1 MSLREVKPIEWDR
14 PTDYE
19 IFQKGIFGGMGPRI
33 DERYGYIPGFD
44 PQMVLRYPQT
54 RLPGQTGFELG
65 DGFAMGTDPFGG
77 GLAGRYLAQLPNK
90 LTPVQA
96 AAKSFGDI
104 PILGNL
110 IKTIRDYEDR
120 INYRNA
126 DPETRKLLGLE

>member
-1 MSLREVKPIEWDR
+1 MSIRATTEWNPFTGQMEPIKPA
-14 PTDYE
+14 PMLNL
-19 IFQKGIFGGMGPRI
+19 GFGN
-33 DERYGYIPGFD
+33 
-44 PQMVLRYPQT
+44 
-54 RLPGQTGFELG
+54 
-65 DGFAMGTDPFGG
+65 GFALGTDPFAG

-96 AAKSFGDI
+96 AAQSFGDV

-126 DPETRKLLGLE
+126 DPETRRLLGLE

>member
-1 MSLREVKPIEWDR
+1 MSIRATAEWNPFTGQMEPIR
-14 PTDYE
+14 PTPVMDE
-19 IFQKGIFGGMGPRI
+19 IPRQWDPFTGRMEPI
-33 DERYGYIPGFD
+33 NRSIPILNAG
-44 PQMVLRYPQT
+44 LSN
-54 RLPGQTGFELG
+54 
-65 DGFAMGTDPFGG
+65 GFALGTDPFGG